1 MPGAD
6 IQSNLQAR
14 VNPELSRVIPTSH
27 LWIDTQRKP
36 KQITLAN
43 LGSCMLPSHTHIL
56 HSCIPKIL
64 LSGFVFSRSISG
76 WMCNCA
82 LALNNDLAKLTRN
95 QTHSKFTILSQIC
108 YLHSTAFQNPTSFQ
122 LCRTKNWKYGNRAS
136 LARAASVI
144 SKLLVDNAALRGLCA
159 QFNSTSGIIRA
170 NSRTLWVCWVGN
182 LVRDWTWAT
191 LASSVSL
198 PSFFLTSSSS
208 GS

>member
-14 VNPELSRVIPTSH
+14 VNPELSRVIPRPICGLTPSANQNR
-27 LWIDTQRKP
+27 LRL
-36 KQITLAN
+36 QILA
-43 LGSCMLPSHTHIL
+43 LACFPHTPIFYIHVFQKSYSLVSYFPSPL
-56 HSCIPKIL
+56 V
-64 LSGFVFSRSISG
+64 GG
-76 WMCNCA
+76 CA

-95 QTHSKFTILSQIC
+95 QTHSKFTILSKIC
-108 YLHSTAFQNPTSFQ
+108 YLHSIAFQNPTSFQ

-198 PSFFLTSSSS
+198 SSFFLTSS
-208 GS
+208 

>member
-6 IQSNLQAR
+6 FQSNLQAR

-64 LSGFVFSRSISG
+64 LSLISYFLSPLVG
-76 WMCNCA
+76 GCA

-95 QTHSKFTILSQIC
+95 QTHSKFTILSKIC
-108 YLHSTAFQNPTSFQ
+108 YLHSTAFQNPTSF
-122 LCRTKNWKYGNRAS
+122 S
-136 LARAASVI
+136 
-144 SKLLVDNAALRGLCA
+144 CA
-159 QFNSTSGIIRA
+159 ERKVENMETEHHWHAQ
-170 NSRTLWVCWVGN
+170 
-182 LVRDWTWAT
+182 
-191 LASSVSL
+191 
-198 PSFFLTSSSS
+198 PQ
-208 GS
+208 